1 MARKLGLPIRP
12 VKPYLSSGSGRVMT
26 MATETKQRIMEAAR
40 LTVQDRGYGGLSF
53 RELAKDVGI
62 KSASIHHYF
71 PTKGELGGALAE
83 RYTSDFARYL
93 DALLE
98 EGLDQAG
105 CIKRYTDVFRNT
117 LLNENRMCLGGIMA
131 AEHKE
136 LPVEVRAEV
145 VKFSEMNVRWLI
157 KVLSLGKGT
166 GPAAKAV
173 QRRALAIFAAIE
185 GAQLVARSR
194 DDVSVYDE
202 VVDAYRATGLLP

>member
-1 MARKLGLPIRP
+1 
-12 VKPYLSSGSGRVMT
+12 MT
-26 MATETKQRIMEAAR
+26 VTTSDTRQRIMTAAR

-83 RYTSDFARYL
+83 RYTSDFAEYL
-93 DALLE
+93 DGLLA
-98 EGLDQAG
+98 EGLDQET
-105 CIKRYTDVFRNT
+105 CIRKYTDVFRNT

-157 KVLSLGKGT
+157 KVLSLGKSARVVT
-166 GPAAKAV
+166 KAT

-194 DDVSVYDE
+194 GDVSAYDE
-202 VVDAYRATGLLP
+202 IVGAYRAAGLLP

>member
-1 MARKLGLPIRP
+1 
-12 VKPYLSSGSGRVMT
+12 MT
-26 MATETKQRIMEAAR
+26 TETKQRIMEAAR

-83 RYTSDFARYL
+83 RYTSDFAGYL

-98 EGLDQAG
+98 KGLDQAT

-145 VKFSEMNVRWLI
+145 VKFSEMNVRWLV
-157 KVLSLGKGT
+157 KVLSLGKGA

-194 DDVSVYDE
+194 DDVSVYDD
-202 VVDAYRATGLLP
+202 VVDAYRAAGLLP

>member
-1 MARKLGLPIRP
+1 MAVTTSDTR
-12 VKPYLSSGSGRVMT
+12 
-26 MATETKQRIMEAAR
+26 QRIMTAAR

-83 RYTSDFARYL
+83 RYTSDFAEYL
-93 DALLE
+93 DGLLG
-98 EGLDQAG
+98 EGLDQET
-105 CIKRYTDVFRNT
+105 CIRKYTDVFRNT

-157 KVLSLGKGT
+157 KVLSLGKSARVVT
-166 GPAAKAV
+166 KAT

-194 DDVSVYDE
+194 GDVSAYDE
-202 VVDAYRATGLLP
+202 IVEAYRAAGLLP

>member
-1 MARKLGLPIRP
+1 
-12 VKPYLSSGSGRVMT
+12 MT
-26 MATETKQRIMEAAR
+26 VTTSDTRQRIMTAAR

-83 RYTSDFARYL
+83 RYTSDFAEYL
-93 DALLE
+93 DGLLG
-98 EGLDQAG
+98 EGLGQET
-105 CIKRYTDVFRNT
+105 CIRKYTDVFRNT

-157 KVLSLGKGT
+157 KVLSLGKSARVAT
-166 GPAAKAV
+166 KAI

-194 DDVSVYDE
+194 GDVSVYDE
-202 VVDAYRATGLLP
+202 IVEAYRAAGLLP